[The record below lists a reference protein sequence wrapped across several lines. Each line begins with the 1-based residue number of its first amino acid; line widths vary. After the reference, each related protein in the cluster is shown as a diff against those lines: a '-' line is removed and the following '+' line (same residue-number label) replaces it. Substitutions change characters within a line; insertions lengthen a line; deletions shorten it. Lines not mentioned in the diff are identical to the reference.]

1 MSKQKTNNEININI
15 NVSDDLL
22 NKFMGAIIK
31 MNSMSS
37 MGGLQMMLGGMM
49 SPEPEEPTDSKKEK
63 ASIGFNVGKK
73 EEKC

>member
-1 MSKQKTNNEININI
+1 MSRKKTNNEININI

-49 SPEPEEPTDSKKEK
+49 GGSDSEESDDKKEK
-63 ASIGFNVGKK
+63 ATIGFKAP
-73 EEKC
+73 EKGE

>member
-1 MSKQKTNNEININI
+1 MSKQKSNNEININI

-49 SPEPEEPTDSKKEK
+49 GGEPEEPKE
-63 ASIGFNVGKK
+63 K
-73 EEKC
+73 EEKETIGFHATKGK

>member
-1 MSKQKTNNEININI
+1 MSRKKTNNEININI

-49 SPEPEEPTDSKKEK
+49 GGEPEESDEKKEK
-63 ASIGFNVGKK
+63 ETIGFHARSK
-73 EEKC
+73 ETK